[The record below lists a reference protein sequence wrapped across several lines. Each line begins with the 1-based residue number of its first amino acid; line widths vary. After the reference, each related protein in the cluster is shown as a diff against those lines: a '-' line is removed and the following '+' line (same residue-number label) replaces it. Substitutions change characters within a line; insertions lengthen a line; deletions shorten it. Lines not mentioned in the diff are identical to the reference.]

1 MTPIIHSRS
10 TDRDGGVSYALG
22 EGKKGISINL
32 WWTIHS
38 EKQASLHLSW
48 NAQEVASIEK
58 AEAFCQA
65 LGEMVA
71 LAKEKIAELAPREF
85 V

>member
-1 MTPIIHSRS
+1 MKPIIRSRS
-10 TDRDGGVSYALG
+10 TDRDGGVTYALG
-22 EGKKGISINL
+22 EGRKGILIDL

-48 NAQEVASIEK
+48 NGEQLASLEK

-65 LGEMVA
+65 LGEMIA
-71 LAKEKIAELAPREF
+71 LANEKRAELAPREF

>member
-1 MTPIIHSRS
+1 
-10 TDRDGGVSYALG
+10 LG
-22 EGKKGISINL
+22 EGTKGILIDL

-48 NAQEVASIEK
+48 NGKQIASIEK
-58 AEAFCQA
+58 AETFCQA
-65 LGEMVA
+65 LGEMIA
-71 LAKEKIAELAPREF
+71 LAKEKRAELAPREF